1 MRSTPAPA
9 RCGRFLGRGLLVA
22 ALTAG
27 GVAHANA
34 QPLDAATAGRFVR
47 LALDCVHRE
56 YPNKIAHVLTSDRD
70 VGVPRELTPAFYGCY
85 DWHSAVHGHWLLVR
99 LVRLAGDGGFEPAA
113 RAALARSLTV
123 RNIEGELRYLNG
135 HGRIAFERPYG
146 LAWLLQLAAELREWH
161 DADAARWRA
170 ALEPLEREAAR
181 RLADWLPKLTHPVRV
196 GEHSQTAFA
205 LALALDWA
213 RAADDRGL
221 RRLVRARTEDYYG
234 QDRDCP
240 LAYEPSGQ
248 DFLSPCLAEADLL
261 RRVRE
266 PHDFAAWLDR
276 FLPGI
281 PRSGD
286 AGGHRVAGAGGRQ
299 RSPRRQA
306 RAPRRPEPQPG
317 LDAGRNRRGSAGRR
331 RAPARAAGDR
341 AAPPGGRSGRGHRR
355 ALRRR
360 PLARQLRHLPGHGA
374 RTELNVDPAATE
386 RAAGQRTGTTGA
398 RPRRSTRRRRR
409 PPARR
414 AAIDTHGPS
423 ARSYGRANASTLLVD
438 TSAMYCFPLT

>member
-281 PRSGD
+281 PRNGAAGNTGWLEPAVVSDPRDGKLAHLDGLNLSRAWMLEGIAAGLPAGD
-286 AGGHRVAGAGGRQ
+286 DRRPVLRETARRHRAAGLAAVTGEHYAGGHW
-299 RSPRRQA
+299 
-306 RAPRRPEPQPG
+306 
-317 LDAGRNRRGSAGRR
+317 
-331 RAPARAAGDR
+331 
-341 AAPPGGRSGRGHRR
+341 
-355 ALRRR
+355 
-360 PLARQLRHLPGHGA
+360 LASFATYL
-374 RTELNVDPAATE
+374 VTE
-386 RAAGQRTGTTGA
+386 RGL
-398 RPRRSTRRRRR
+398 
-409 PPARR
+409 
-414 AAIDTHGPS
+414 
-423 ARSYGRANASTLLVD
+423 N
-438 TSAMYCFPLT
+438 